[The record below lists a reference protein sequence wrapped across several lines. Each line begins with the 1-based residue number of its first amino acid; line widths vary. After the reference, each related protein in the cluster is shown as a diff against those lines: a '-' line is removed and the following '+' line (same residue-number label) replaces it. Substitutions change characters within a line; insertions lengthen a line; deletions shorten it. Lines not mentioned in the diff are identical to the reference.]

1 MSCLVRPHLRFLAFS
16 SRLETRDSRLVCHAS
31 HVSRYWSILLLQL
44 LDPDSALQPSDHWRW
59 SGRHASGGQAGPC
72 TCTVLCKVVTRFLRR
87 DSLASNLQLVPEAGN
102 GAALPPDCGQKETLF
117 LILALPQNDGNEMHR
132 LPPPRRARGPRRA
145 CWATEEGTLCAQQIT
160 GVALGNR
167 GPWPVPTVNRNPT
180 TRKGSIH
187 LGPKSHQPEAWRS
200 MWM

>member
-1 MSCLVRPHLRFLAFS
+1 MPAAEVSCLVRPHLRFLAFS

-117 LILALPQNDGNEMHR
+117 LILALPQNDGNKMHR
-132 LPPPRRARGPRRA
+132 LPPTTTSSRTAPCVLGDRGGHTV
-145 CWATEEGTLCAQQIT
+145 CATNHWCRPWQSRTLAS
-160 GVALGNR
+160 
-167 GPWPVPTVNRNPT
+167 VNRESESHHS
-180 TRKGSIH
+180 KG
-187 LGPKSHQPEAWRS
+187 
-200 MWM
+200 